1 MKLDVLYCPQHE
13 DRELE
18 LYCKECKD
26 RICFQCT
33 LKQHKGH
40 DYDLISE
47 ILKPV
52 EDQLTLA
59 KNSLET
65 LSALSKEVTD
75 Q

>member
-26 RICFQCT
+26 RICLLCT
-33 LKQHKGH
+33 KEQHKGH
-40 DYDLISE
+40 DYDLIRE

-52 EDQLTLA
+52 DEQLKLA
-59 KNSLET
+59 KNYLET
-65 LSALSKEVTD
+65 LKGGN
-75 Q
+75 